1 MNILVAASEVNGFAK
16 TGGLADVVGALPRAL
31 SARGHRCA
39 IIMPLYR
46 SVRAG
51 KQPIE
56 PTTTTVRLP
65 IGAKTIEGRFW
76 RSLLPGSSIPVYL
89 VEQPH
94 YFERDDPS
102 AGYGLYQ
109 YTLPNGQKR
118 DYSDNC
124 ARFVFFSRAVL
135 EAIRHLDFKPD
146 ILHVNDWQTCLIPVY
161 LQEEY
166 RRLSGFTGLRTVL
179 TVHNLAYQG
188 LFWHWDMQLTGLDW
202 RLFNYRQLEFYG
214 QLNFLKAGLVFADA
228 LTTVSPTYAREIQTP
243 YYGCGLHG
251 VLLERQAKL
260 TGIVN
265 GVDYNEWNPVT
276 DLYLAGHYDADSLEP
291 GKPKCKQALQRCSNL
306 PEVPRVPLLGMVA
319 RLVEQKGL
327 DLIIAAAD
335 AFLLSGAQLVILGEG
350 SRAIYE
356 KLLEIRNRHPMQVA
370 VTLGFNEPLAHQ
382 IEAGAD
388 IFLMPSQYEPSG
400 LNQLYSLK
408 YGTVPIVRATG
419 GLADTVTNCTPE
431 TLAAGTA
438 TGFSFQAYSADALAE
453 TVARALE
460 MYFEQP
466 NQWRQLMQTGMR
478 QDWSWQRSAAEYERL
493 FLATIQQS
501 ILSPQTNEPRYFPPA
516 RQA

>member
-1 MNILVAASEVNGFAK
+1 MNILLAASEVNGFAK

-31 SARGHRCA
+31 AARGHRCA

-51 KQPIE
+51 GHPLE

-65 IGAKTIEGRFW
+65 IGTKTIEGRFW

-94 YFERDDPS
+94 YFERDDSS

-109 YTLPNGQKR
+109 YTLSNGQKR

-135 EAIRHLDFKPD
+135 EAIRLLDFKPD
-146 ILHVNDWQTCLIPVY
+146 ILHVNDWQTALVPVY

-166 RRLSGFTGLRTVL
+166 RRLPGFAGLRSVL
-179 TVHNLAYQG
+179 TIHNLAYQG

-214 QLNFLKAGLVFADA
+214 QLNFLKGGLVFADA

-251 VLLERQAKL
+251 VLLERHAKL

-265 GVDYNEWNPVT
+265 GVDYNEWNPAI
-276 DLYLAGHYDADSLEP
+276 DPHLASKYDVDSLET
-291 GKPKCKQALQRCSNL
+291 GKPKCKQFLQRSSNL
-306 PEVPRVPLLGMVA
+306 PDAPRIPLLGMVA
-319 RLVEQKGL
+319 RLVEQKGI
-327 DLIIAAAD
+327 DLVIAAAD
-335 AFLLSGAQLVILGEG
+335 AFLQRGAQLVILGEG
-350 SRAIYE
+350 PRAVYE
-356 KLLEIRNRHPMQVA
+356 ELLAIRQRYPKQVA
-370 VTLGFNEPLAHQ
+370 VTLGFNESLAHQ

-388 IFLMPSQYEPSG
+388 MYLMPSQYEPSG
-400 LNQLYSLK
+400 LNQLYSLR

-419 GLADTVTNCTPE
+419 GLADTVTNTTPE
-431 TLAAGTA
+431 TLAAGAA
-438 TGFSFQAYSADALAE
+438 TGFSFQAYSANGLAE
-453 TVARALE
+453 TVGRALDI
-460 MYFEQP
+460 YFEQP
-466 NQWRQLMQTGMR
+466 NLWRQLMQTGMR
-478 QDWSWQRSAAEYERL
+478 QDWSWQRSAAEYERI
-493 FLATIQQS
+493 FVAAIQQS
-501 ILSPQTNEPRYFPPA
+501 IVPIQTNESRHFLQA
-516 RQA
+516 RQL